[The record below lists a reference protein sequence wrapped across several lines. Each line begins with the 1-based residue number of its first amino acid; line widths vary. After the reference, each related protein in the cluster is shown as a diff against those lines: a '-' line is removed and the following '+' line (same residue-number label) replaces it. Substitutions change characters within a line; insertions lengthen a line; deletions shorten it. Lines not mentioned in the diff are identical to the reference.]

1 MEECN
6 ICFHDLDIET
16 AWRCK
21 KCKQICHQ
29 FCIETW
35 YKNREV
41 CPFCIQSI
49 SDTQLQYI
57 DSDLGDGM
65 LNQEVERKKLV
76 NMPLVKLVLEIQNIY
91 RLHFMIKLKYM
102 TNDFHYICM
111 LI

>member
-65 LNQEVERKKLV
+65 LNQEVEITIRD
-76 NMPLVKLVLEIQNIY
+76 QNI
-91 RLHFMIKLKYM
+91 FDKI
-102 TNDFHYICM
+102 TCISVIYITGGCF
-111 LI
+111 LSFYIIFIVIFILSH

>member
-16 AWRCK
+16 AWKCK

-57 DSDLGDGM
+57 DNDLGDSM
-65 LNQEVERKKLV
+65 LNHEVEITIRD
-76 NMPLVKLVLEIQNIY
+76 QNVIDKITCISTLY
-91 RLHFMIKLKYM
+91 FTGGCFL
-102 TNDFHYICM
+102 ICYV
-111 LI
+111 IFVIFFIISHE